1 MKSLFLQTETKRH
14 MTRYLLITT
23 ALLLTLSSCRTTKE
37 YAYLVDA
44 ERDSAMQIVNTYTNT
59 IHPGDQLYIQVHSS
73 SPESVIPFNQETNK
87 LVSASAKM
95 LQEAG
100 IAQKLGEGVAEGVQN
115 LECYLVRN
123 DGTIEFPVLGSV
135 PAADLTIDS
144 LENYLQRRLVAEQ
157 YVSDPIVNVRL
168 MNFRVAVVGEVNAP
182 QELHVEGNRL
192 TLFEA
197 LAMCGD
203 ITLYGRRDNVTVLRK
218 VNDAVTPI
226 LCNLQSKEFL
236 DSPCYYLNPNDIIYV
251 EPNKKK
257 QKQSYR
263 NEKIPSYLSLAVS
276 ILALTR
282 TIPRTMQTIQT
293 H

>member
-1 MKSLFLQTETKRH
+1 MKSLFLQTEIKRH
-14 MTRYLLITT
+14 MSRYLLITM
-23 ALLLTLSSCRTTKE
+23 ALLLLLSSCHTTKE

-44 ERDSAMQIVNTYTNT
+44 ERDSAIRILNTYTNT
-59 IHPGDQLYIQVHSS
+59 IHPGDQLYIQVYSS
-73 SPESVIPFNQETNK
+73 SPESVVPFNQETNK
-87 LVSASAKM
+87 LVPALAKM
-95 LQEAG
+95 LQESG
-100 IAQKLGEGVAEGVQN
+100 MAQTLGEGAAEGVQN
-115 LECYLVRN
+115 IECYLVREN
-123 DGTIEFPVLGSV
+123 GTIEFPVLGPV
-135 PAADLTIDS
+135 PVADLTHDS
-144 LENYLQRRLVAEQ
+144 LESYLQRRLVSER
-157 YVSDPIVNVRL
+157 YVSDPIVDVQL

-218 VNDAVTPI
+218 VGDAVTPI

-257 QKQSYR
+257 QKQAYR
-263 NEKIPSYLSLAVS
+263 NEKIPSYISLAVS
-276 ILALTR
+276 IVSLSR
-282 TIPRTMQTIQT
+282 TIPRTIQTIQS